1 MSNYA
6 SLKATI
12 NANVKTNGNQEITGA
27 ITNSVLNAMVDSM
40 GAGYQFI
47 GVATPTNP
55 GTAQT
60 PDYKCFYL
68 ATTPGTYTNLG
79 GLVVADGE
87 VAILKYD
94 STWHKDVT
102 GAATAAQLTE
112 LGQEVKDD
120 YGENEDSSLFLRVVL
135 DKNKRILYGVK
146 QNGDFYFGCGVP
158 QSVKDYILE
167 RLRTTDFK
175 LDEETKR
182 AILAESNKVDKEEGK
197 SLINAEFASGVSVVD
212 SNDILDVKTD
222 NDGRILELT
231 KKDGTKYVS
240 GKFGAE
246 TIIAKKSILSGAA
259 DFEESQSE
267 EYVSVVVDKNGRIL
281 SGEKVN
287 GEKYPKGSQYEIPKY
302 VKLLDAMRDGCYTPF
317 LLGSQLV
324 QANNTYDTELGEHN
338 TFKPDKLIK
347 QFNYIGLSGKLPQLK
362 QGRLQTIVI
371 GGVQATILYMG
382 TYVYAIT
389 DGNGIVYRMAYSKL
403 PEVTDSNTDID
414 AISIP
419 LDGMTIDGVYET
431 NDGNFL
437 VEVYDSTSPDTY
449 PTRSLYKVTL
459 DGELNATVSDNPVI
473 VCVPSTVNIVAVREH
488 WSFKQYGSLILISP
502 YGGGRTG
509 QLWLSQDYGNSFEC
523 IFNVA
528 NETTFVATK
537 PNGQGGYGAYGIH
550 PEGKNM
556 IPAQG
561 DDFWENVSTIGN
573 GSRHIHSCCYDEEF
587 ERIWLVMGDDKYLA
601 TGIYWSDDMGKT
613 WHRKSLVFNKPDI
626 DMGGTTQM
634 LQVVSMKTCVLFGTD
649 GWGNGIF
656 RYNRGRKDDDVE
668 IELVFGWDESR
679 DNLEGVASH
688 NIVTPDGVMLMVF
701 AADTQSVTPRGG
713 VVASDG
719 YHFRKVFIDTYADGQ
734 TLASQKIGWPSFL
747 SLHNEDLYIRTKD
760 KKEIILI
767 ESFNK

>member
-1 MSNYA
+1 MYDTLLALNDLWLQQGSALVISKIYA
-6 SLKATI
+6 SVAAMEADTAPVSDLTGKPLRPGQIVVIASSDSDNGSVYRCNGTDAPSWSLVGAI
-12 NANVKTNGNQEITGA
+12 GNLTPVDSLDSDSTTLPLAAHQGKVLDGKISQLGQYEDNERFLEAHTDNANR
-27 ITNSVLNAMVDSM
+27 L
-40 GAGYQFI
+40 
-47 GVATPTNP
+47 
-55 GTAQT
+55 
-60 PDYKCFYL
+60 
-68 ATTPGTYTNLG
+68 
-79 GLVVADGE
+79 
-87 VAILKYD
+87 
-94 STWHKDVT
+94 
-102 GAATAAQLTE
+102 
-112 LGQEVKDD
+112 
-120 YGENEDSSLFLRVVL
+120 
-135 DKNKRILYGVK
+135 LYAVRK
-146 QNGDFYFGCGVP
+146 NGDFVFGVGVP
-158 QSVKDYILE
+158 SRIA
-167 RLRTTDFK
+167 
-175 LDEETKR
+175 EE
-182 AILAESNKVDKEEGK
+182 LQNKEDVIPGK
-197 SLINAEFASGVSVVD
+197 SLIDSEFADGLSQGFSED
-212 SNDILDVKTD
+212 SLLALLDK
-222 NDGRILELT
+222 DGRII
-231 KKDGTKYVS
+231 K
-240 GKFGAE
+240 
-246 TIIAKKSILSGAA
+246 
-259 DFEESQSE
+259 
-267 EYVSVVVDKNGRIL
+267 
-281 SGEKVN
+281 
-287 GEKYPKGSQYEIPKY
+287 EIPRSQQVEVKPGIPMY
-302 VKLLDAMRDGCYTPF
+302 HKLLDAMRDNCYDIF

-324 QANNTYDTELGEHN
+324 QANGVYDTNVGAHD
-338 TFKPDKLIK
+338 TFVPAKLIR

-362 QGRLQTIVI
+362 QGRLQSIVI

-389 DGNGIVYRMAYSKL
+389 DGNGVVYRMAYPKL

-419 LDGMTIDGVYET
+419 LDGMTIDGVFET

-437 VEVYDSTSPDTY
+437 VQVYDSTSPDTH

-459 DGELNATVSDNPVI
+459 DDELNATVSDNPVI

-488 WSFKQYGSLILISP
+488 WSFKQYGAMILISP

-509 QLWLSQDYGNSFEC
+509 QLWLSKDYGNSFEC

-528 NETTFVATK
+528 NDTTYVATK

-550 PEGKNM
+550 PEGANM
-556 IPAQG
+556 IPKQG
-561 DDFWENVSTIGN
+561 NDFWENVSSIGN

-613 WHRKSLVFNKPDI
+613 WHRKSLVFNYPDI

-634 LQVVSMKTCVLFGTD
+634 LQVISMKTCVLFGTD

-668 IELVFGWDESR
+668 IELVFGWDENR

-688 NIVTPDGVMLMVF
+688 NIITPEGVMLMVF
-701 AADTQSVTPRGG
+701 ASNSQSPLPRGG

-719 YHFRKVFIDTYADGQ
+719 YHFRKVFVDTYADGE

-747 SLHNEDLYIRTKD
+747 SMHNEDLYIRTKD